1 MSAVKLADS
10 QHRVNGGGQFA
21 DTENGKATVFVVK
34 LQIELWHR
42 KISME
47 GMGEGMR
54 ERLSKR
60 SSLIRLGMVLAFV
73 IAFGVPGAFASTQL
87 TTVHVEV
94 KDAQTGKPIYQA
106 RLTLRFRQHGG
117 FLHRS
122 KIISYTSKT
131 DPKGMGAF
139 PVVPLGVVTLM
150 VTAPNHNTFGKE
162 FKITKANQVIE
173 VKLQKPH
180 PVL

>member
-1 MSAVKLADS
+1 MA
-10 QHRVNGGGQFA
+10 
-21 DTENGKATVFVVK
+21 
-34 LQIELWHR
+34 
-42 KISME
+42 
-47 GMGEGMR
+47 MG
-54 ERLSKR
+54 
-60 SSLIRLGMVLAFV
+60 VTA
-73 IAFGVPGAFASTQL
+73 AFASQQM

-117 FLHRS
+117 MLHRS
-122 KIISYTSKT
+122 KLISYTSKT
-131 DPKGMGAF
+131 DMKGLGEF
-139 PVVPLGVVTLM
+139 PVVPLGTVTLM

-162 FKITKANQVIE
+162 FEITEANQVIE